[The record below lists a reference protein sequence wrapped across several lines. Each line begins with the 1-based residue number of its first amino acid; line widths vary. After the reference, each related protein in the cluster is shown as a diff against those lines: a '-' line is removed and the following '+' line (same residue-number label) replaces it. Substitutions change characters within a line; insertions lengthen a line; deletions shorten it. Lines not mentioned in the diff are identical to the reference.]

1 MEGLSF
7 AINMEV
13 EGEGYYRHQAQK
25 NRGNA
30 LEHVFSALADE
41 ESRHAAL
48 LRDCEREQPF
58 MGEDFSSNVFDG
70 LSDLKIDF
78 KAQPEQID
86 AYKLALDMEKKSI
99 ELYERLQSEAGGKSE
114 LYEFIIGQE
123 KEHYRVIGEIVK
135 LLSRPESWVESAEFG
150 TREEY

>member
-7 AINMEV
+7 ALNMEV

-30 LEHVFSALADE
+30 LEPVFSALADE

-58 MGEDFSSNVFDG
+58 RGEDFSSNVFDG
-70 LSDLKIDF
+70 LSDLKLDI

-86 AYKLALDMEKKSI
+86 AYRLALDMEKKSI
-99 ELYERLQSEAGGKSE
+99 ELYERLLREAGGGSE

-123 KEHYRVIGEIVK
+123 KEHYRVISEILT
-135 LLSRPESWVESAEFG
+135 LLGRPENWVESAEFG